1 MKIDIQ
7 LSEEDYLT
15 YQLYNAS
22 NSVRIKKRRLRSR
35 IIPSIL
41 YLLLGGLSFLFTNN
55 FELSIIV
62 VGFGILWFF
71 AYPIRDKHRY
81 IRHYRGS
88 IQDNY
93 KERYGKTVS
102 IEYTNEFIFAS
113 DNSCESKIQ
122 TNQIES
128 FIEIPTLILIKY
140 KEGGANIIPKNKI
153 ADQQAFVSM
162 LKEMATNLN
171 IEYKLENNWK
181 WK

>member
-22 NSVRIKKRRLRSR
+22 ISKRIKKRRQRNK
-35 IIPSIL
+35 IVVPIL
-41 YLLLGGLSFLFTNN
+41 YFSVGGFTFFYANSL
-55 FELSIIV
+55 ELSIFLVIV
-62 VGFGILWFF
+62 GILWFF
-71 AYPIRDKHRY
+71 AYPIREKNRY
-81 IRHYRGS
+81 IRHYRGY

-93 KERYGKTVS
+93 KERFGKTVS
-102 IEYTNEFIFAS
+102 IEFTNEYIFAS
-113 DNSCESKIQ
+113 DSYSESKIQ

-140 KEGGANIIPKNKI
+140 KDGIVNIIPKDKI
-153 ADQQAFVSM
+153 QDHNTFVSM

-181 WK
+181 WE

>member
-35 IIPSIL
+35 IIPSVL
-41 YLLLGGLSFLFTNN
+41 YLLFGVLSFFIANN
-55 FELSIIV
+55 LELTIIFIV
-62 VGFGILWFF
+62 FGIIWFLF
-71 AYPIRDKHRY
+71 YPLRDKVRH
-81 IRHYRGS
+81 IRHYKGF
-88 IQDNY
+88 IKENY

-102 IEYTNEFIFAS
+102 IEYTNEYIFAS
-113 DNSCESKIQ
+113 DNSSESKIQ

-128 FIEIPTLILIKY
+128 FVEIPTLILIKY

-153 ADQQAFVSM
+153 ADQQAFISM